1 MQNWEHV
8 TFILEKLHQRP
19 TKSHGVDF
27 SRVRLWT
34 LDELSPFYRQS
45 LFFSS
50 VPMVELNALFVV
62 EFDYA
67 DLELQAV
74 NIITS
79 FFISVLLN
87 KTYLTDIK
95 IIVNFK
101 KTYKT

>member
-1 MQNWEHV
+1 MESNPVVGNRRLPGERQTVVVHMR
-8 TFILEKLHQRP
+8 ILWNVAGLV
-19 TKSHGVDF
+19 SLLVGASIALV
-27 SRVRLWT
+27 LY
-34 LDELSPFYRQS
+34 FYH
-45 LFFSS
+45 
-50 VPMVELNALFVV
+50 N
-62 EFDYA
+62 DYA